1 MRVLL
6 LQYVFFLVLVSLL
19 LFFLKCLKVYFVLVW
34 LLSLFRNPRWLRI
47 MEGGGD
53 RVVPLLSHQDAIVR
67 KQSVSVRLREQII
80 VNSICVVDIW
90 EIEHIFVHLTRI
102 MLTSY
107 MTIRTIF
114 FLSVRRS
121 VLVESTDILPWC
133 LNVRKREVVV
143 SPFVWLLVRKVWTF
157 PVVFSILIFYIGGP
171 LHSEP
176 VSWLLSSQRL
186 CYRFNIRSVQ

>member
-1 MRVLL
+1 
-6 LQYVFFLVLVSLL
+6 
-19 LFFLKCLKVYFVLVW
+19 
-34 LLSLFRNPRWLRI
+34 

-121 VLVESTDILPWC
+121 VLVESTDILP
-133 LNVRKREVVV
+133 
-143 SPFVWLLVRKVWTF
+143 
-157 PVVFSILIFYIGGP
+157 
-171 LHSEP
+171 
-176 VSWLLSSQRL
+176 
-186 CYRFNIRSVQ
+186 

>member
-1 MRVLL
+1 
-6 LQYVFFLVLVSLL
+6 
-19 LFFLKCLKVYFVLVW
+19 
-34 LLSLFRNPRWLRI
+34 

-90 EIEHIFVHLTRI
+90 EIEPTFVHLTRI

-114 FLSVRRS
+114 FLSVRS
-121 VLVESTDILPWC
+121 VLVESTDVLP
-133 LNVRKREVVV
+133 
-143 SPFVWLLVRKVWTF
+143 
-157 PVVFSILIFYIGGP
+157 
-171 LHSEP
+171 
-176 VSWLLSSQRL
+176 
-186 CYRFNIRSVQ
+186 